1 MKEPRKKDVKVNEPE
16 VCGGSP
22 VWEQESWKDK
32 EVEDRPVPIT
42 NNGLKDKY
50 ETYTMD
56 LLSEN
61 VKKTRAMRWKIKT
74 KRIED

>member
-1 MKEPRKKDVKVNEPE
+1 MRR
-16 VCGGSP
+16 
-22 VWEQESWKDK
+22 
-32 EVEDRPVPIT
+32 VEDRPVPIT

-61 VKKTRAMRWKIKT
+61 VKKIRAMLWKMKT